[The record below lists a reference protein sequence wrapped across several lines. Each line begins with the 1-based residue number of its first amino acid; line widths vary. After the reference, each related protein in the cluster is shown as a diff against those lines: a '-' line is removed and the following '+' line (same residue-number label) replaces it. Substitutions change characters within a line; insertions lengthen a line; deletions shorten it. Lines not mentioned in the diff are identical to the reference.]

1 MKTGTSRHIS
11 EKLLGKE
18 NMAKSIVS
26 EILMVIAAFTVV
38 WAVVNVSTAT
48 ADLLTDPIVDITN
61 NLTSLIQQIYTH
73 N

>member
-1 MKTGTSRHIS
+1 
-11 EKLLGKE
+11 
-18 NMAKSIVS
+18 MAKSIVS